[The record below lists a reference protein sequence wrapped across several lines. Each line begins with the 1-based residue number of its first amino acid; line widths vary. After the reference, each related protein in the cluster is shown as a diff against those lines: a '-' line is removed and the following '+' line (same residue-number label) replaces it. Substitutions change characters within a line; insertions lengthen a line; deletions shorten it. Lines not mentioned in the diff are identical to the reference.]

1 MKQYKKEALTINWE
15 PEKCIH
21 STKCWR
27 GATGLP
33 TVFNPKEKP
42 WIKPENESIETIIA
56 HIKQCPSGALSY
68 SLVDE
73 KEQFSFEN
81 QVVKVTVLANGPLL
95 CSGKITIVFPD
106 GRIEEKQNNTALCR
120 CGSSANKPF
129 CDGNHNKIGF
139 IG

>member
-1 MKQYKKEALTINWE
+1 MKKYKKDTLTINWE

-27 GATGLP
+27 GETGLP

-42 WIKPENESIETIIA
+42 WIKPEKESIETIIA

-68 SLVDE
+68 SLEDE
-73 KEQFSFEN
+73 KVEVNLEN
-81 QVVKVTVLANGPLL
+81 QATNVTVLANGPLL
-95 CSGKITIVFPD
+95 CSGNITIVYPD
-106 GRIEEKQNNTALCR
+106 GRTEEKQNNTALCR
-120 CGSSANKPF
+120 CGASANKPF

-139 IG
+139 KG